1 MAITNESGLP
11 PQPKSF
17 LERFL
22 SLFSVVRS
30 GEGGTVLLLTL
41 NVFLLLGAY
50 YFLKIVRETLI
61 LAESGAV
68 AASYAAAGQALLLLL
83 VVPAYGILASKVD
96 RIRLVS
102 WATLFFVS
110 HLVVFYLVGSAG
122 FRIGIA
128 FYLWVGVFNVFVV
141 AQFWAFAN
149 DIYSQEQGKRLF
161 PIISVG
167 ASLGAWIG
175 TQIIEQTFAS
185 LGAYVPM
192 IIGGGILIVCV
203 LITIWVNRRML
214 ARGGVAEEKKASE
227 PLGKEGA
234 FHLIRGSRYLMSI
247 AALILLLNLVNTTG
261 GFLHNSLVASNADAQ
276 VAAMTDAT
284 EDERDQARTVFIGEY
299 FADFFGWVNLMG
311 LLIQMFLVSRI
322 FKFLGV
328 RLALFILPC
337 IAIGGYA
344 LLIALPMLQ
353 IVRVVKI
360 AENSTDYS
368 LMNTIRAAL
377 YLPTSREAKYKAK
390 QAIDTFFVRLGDM
403 LQAGVVFV
411 GTWLGLSLGKFAA
424 VLAFFCVLWILA
436 ALSIYKEHKKL
447 TREA

>member
-1 MAITNESGLP
+1 MTISNEGAISTE
-11 PQPKSF
+11 QKSF
-17 LERFL
+17 LERAL
-22 SLFSVVRS
+22 SPFSVVKS
-30 GEGGTVLLLTL
+30 GEGGTVILLTF

-83 VVPAYGILASKVD
+83 VVPAYGILASRVD

-110 HLVVFYLVGSAG
+110 HLVVFFLVGSAG
-122 FRIGIA
+122 FRIGIV
-128 FYLWVGVFNVFVV
+128 FYLWVGIFNVFVV

-175 TQIIEQTFAS
+175 SAVIEVSFES
-185 LGAYVPM
+185 LGAYLPM

-214 ARGGVAEEKKASE
+214 ARGGVAEEKKASA
-227 PLGKEGA
+227 PLGEEGP
-234 FHLIRGSRYLMSI
+234 FQLIRGSRYLMSI

-261 GFLHNSLVASNADAQ
+261 GFLHNSLVESNADAQ

-284 EDERDQARTVFIGEY
+284 EEERDEARTIFIGEY

-353 IVRVVKI
+353 IVRLVKI

-377 YLPTSREAKYKAK
+377 YLPTSREVKYKAK

-403 LQAGVVFV
+403 LQAGIVFV
-411 GTWLGLSLGKFAA
+411 GTWLGLSLGSFAA

-436 ALSIYKEHKKL
+436 AVSIYREHKKL
-447 TREA
+447 TSEA

>member
-1 MAITNESGLP
+1 MTISNEGAISPE
-11 PQPKSF
+11 QKSF
-17 LERFL
+17 LERVL
-22 SLFSVVRS
+22 SLFSVVKS
-30 GEGGTVLLLTL
+30 GEGGTVILLTL

-83 VVPAYGILASKVD
+83 VVPAYGILASRVD

-110 HLVVFYLVGSAG
+110 HLVVFFLVGSAG

-128 FYLWVGVFNVFVV
+128 FYLWVGIFNVFVV

-175 TQIIEQTFAS
+175 SAVIEVSFES
-185 LGAYVPM
+185 LGAYLPM

-214 ARGGVAEEKKASE
+214 AQGGVAEEKKASA
-227 PLGKEGA
+227 PLGEEGP
-234 FHLIRGSRYLMSI
+234 FQLIRGSRYLMSI

-261 GFLHNSLVASNADAQ
+261 GFLHNSLVESNADAQ

-284 EDERDQARTVFIGEY
+284 EEERDEARTIFIGEY

-353 IVRVVKI
+353 IVRIVKI

-377 YLPTSREAKYKAK
+377 YLPTSREVKYKAK

-403 LQAGVVFV
+403 LQAGIVFV
-411 GTWLGLSLGKFAA
+411 GTWLGLSLGSFAA

-436 ALSIYKEHKKL
+436 AVSIYREHKKL

>member
-1 MAITNESGLP
+1 
-11 PQPKSF
+11 
-17 LERFL
+17 
-22 SLFSVVRS
+22 
-30 GEGGTVLLLTL
+30 
-41 NVFLLLGAY
+41 
-50 YFLKIVRETLI
+50 
-61 LAESGAV
+61 
-68 AASYAAAGQALLLLL
+68 
-83 VVPAYGILASKVD
+83 VD

-110 HLVVFYLVGSAG
+110 HLGVFYLVGSAG

-128 FYLWVGVFNVFVV
+128 FFLWVGIFNVFVV

-175 TQIIEQTFAS
+175 TQIIGRTFAS

-192 IIGGGILIVCV
+192 IIGGGILILCV

-214 ARGGVAEEKKASE
+214 ASGGVAEQKKARE
-227 PLGKEGA
+227 PLGEA
-234 FHLIRGSRYLMSI
+234 CPFQLIKGSRYLMSI

-261 GFLHNSLVASNADAQ
+261 GFLHNSLVALNADAE

-284 EDERDQARTVFIGEY
+284 EDERDEARTIFIGEY
-299 FADFFGWVNLMG
+299 FADFYGWVNLAG

-328 RLALFILPC
+328 RLSLFILPC

-353 IVRVVKI
+353 IVRIVKI

-377 YLPTSREAKYKAK
+377 YLPTSREVKYKAK

-411 GTWLGLSLGKFAA
+411 GTWLGLSLGSFAA
-424 VLAFFCVLWILA
+424 VLAFFCVLWIMA
-436 ALSIYKEHKKL
+436 AVSIYREHKKL

>member
-1 MAITNESGLP
+1 MY
-11 PQPKSF
+11 F
-17 LERFL
+17 
-22 SLFSVVRS
+22 
-30 GEGGTVLLLTL
+30 
-41 NVFLLLGAY
+41 FLLLGAY

-83 VVPAYGILASKVD
+83 VVPAYGILASRVD

-110 HLVVFYLVGSAG
+110 HLVVFFLVGSAG

-128 FYLWVGVFNVFVV
+128 FYLWVGIFNVFVV

-175 TQIIEQTFAS
+175 SSVIEVSFES
-185 LGAYVPM
+185 LGAYLPM

-214 ARGGVAEEKKASE
+214 ARGGVAEEKKASA
-227 PLGKEGA
+227 PLSDEGP
-234 FHLIRGSRYLMSI
+234 FQLIRGSRYLMSI

-261 GFLHNSLVASNADAQ
+261 GFLHNSLVESNADAQ

-284 EDERDQARTVFIGEY
+284 AEERDEARTIFIGEY

-353 IVRVVKI
+353 IVRIVKI

-377 YLPTSREAKYKAK
+377 YLPTSREVKYKAK

-403 LQAGVVFV
+403 LQAGIVFV
-411 GTWLGLSLGKFAA
+411 GTWLGLSLGSFAA
-424 VLAFFCVLWILA
+424 VLAFFCVLWILSA
-436 ALSIYKEHKKL
+436 VSIYREHKKL
-447 TREA
+447 TSEA